1 MLRSASIHVPHRK
14 LSLASVVYQID
25 QLSCAYTFSAM
36 QTHCYTIDMSTP
48 AREISDF
55 IQQYVEQQGTYQAA
69 CCRLTGEKGYHSVE
83 SGPRH
88 HFVIG
93 LVIEVEDK
101 TVQMQ
106 ITKGHH
112 YQALAPLHQY
122 VLDALGFEQGR
133 GPVFNY
139 EDTDAVILHS
149 NLAAAVIDTLLSLQ
163 KAMSATK
170 LRQAW

>member
-1 MLRSASIHVPHRK
+1 MHVCPSK
-14 LSLASVVYQID
+14 ISPVSVIYKID
-25 QLSCAYTFSAM
+25 QLPAAHTLNAVQPDCHTAA
-36 QTHCYTIDMSTP
+36 MSTP
-48 AREISDF
+48 AKEISDF
-55 IQQYVEQQGTYQAA
+55 IQEYVRQQEVYPTA
-69 CCRLTGEKGYHSVE
+69 CSRSTGEKGYHSVE
-83 SGPRH
+83 SGARH
-88 HFVIG
+88 HFIIG
-93 LVIEVEDK
+93 LVIDIDDK

-122 VLDALGFEQGR
+122 TLDALGFEKGR

-170 LRQAW
+170 LRQTW